1 MNRHKRFFPGILCLV
16 LMIATIFT
24 GCSVGDRQIYFASK
38 SGRGD
43 VFKIG
48 EMSCPKEEAKVYLA
62 NYKNLYGNLYGTD
75 LWTEEY
81 DTEEMEGSVK
91 DAVLSHLTKVYALN
105 VYAGQQGILLSDAEE
120 EGVEKAAK
128 EYYDSLNRK
137 DKLYTGASKADIRE
151 MYRHYALAEKMY
163 VQLMES
169 VDSNVSED
177 EARVIDTYVLF
188 VTDVKLANQIDKKIK
203 NGATF
208 ERLAS
213 SYNELDSIKATFG
226 RGTYDQAIEDVV
238 FSLDNDEVSPKIE
251 TDDGYYFFQC
261 INKYNEKLSEEN
273 KSVIVEQRQRQAMED
288 VKSSIEKTYY
298 SHFNTKLW
306 DKISAPASADVTTNS
321 FFTTL
326 DSYISH

>member
-1 MNRHKRFFPGILCLV
+1 MNRQKRLLAGVLCLV
-16 LMIATIFT
+16 LMASTMFT
-24 GCSVGDRQIYFASK
+24 GCSVGNRQIYFASK

-48 EMSCPKEEAKVYLA
+48 ELSCPKEEAKVYLA
-62 NYKNLYGNLYGTD
+62 NYKNLYGNLYGTE

-81 DTEEMEGSVK
+81 DTEEMEESIK

-105 VYAGQQGILLSDAEE
+105 VYAAQKEITLSDAEE
-120 EGVEKAAK
+120 EEVEKAAK

-137 DKLYTGASKADIRE
+137 ERSYTGASKSDIRE
-151 MYRHYALAEKMY
+151 MYRRYALAEKMY
-163 VQLMES
+163 TQLMES

-177 EARVIDTYVLF
+177 EARIIDTYVLF
-188 VTDVKLANQIDKKIK
+188 VTDEKLANQIDKKIK

-213 SYNELDSIKATFG
+213 SYNELDSMKATFG
-226 RGTYDQAIEDVV
+226 RGTYDKAVEGVV
-238 FSLDNDEVSPKIE
+238 FALDNEQVSSKIE
-251 TDDGYYFFQC
+251 ADGGYYFFQC

-273 KSVIVEQRQRQAMED
+273 KSVIVEQRQKQAMED
-288 VKSSIEKTYY
+288 VKASIEKMYY

-306 DKISAPASADVTTNS
+306 DKITAPSSADVTTNS

>member
-1 MNRHKRFFPGILCLV
+1 MNRHKRLLWVVLCLA
-16 LMIATIFT
+16 LMVATIFS
-24 GCSVGDRQIYFASK
+24 GCSVGDTQIYFASK

-48 EMSCPKEEAKVYLA
+48 DFSCPKEEAKVYLA
-62 NYKNLYGNLYGTD
+62 NYKNLYGNVYATD
-75 LWTEEY
+75 LWTEEF
-81 DTEEMEGSVK
+81 DTGEMEESIK

-105 VYAGQQGILLSDAEE
+105 VYAQQKEITLSDAEQE
-120 EGVEKAAK
+120 EVDKAAK

-137 DKLYTGASKADIRE
+137 ERSYTGASKADIAE
-151 MYRHYALAEKMY
+151 MYRRYALAVKMY
-163 VQLMES
+163 AQLMES
-169 VDSNVSED
+169 VDGNVSED
-177 EARVIDTYVLF
+177 EARVIDTYVLY
-188 VTDVKLANQIDKKIK
+188 VTDAKLAKQIDRKIK

-213 SYNELDSIKATFG
+213 SYNELDSMRATFG
-226 RGTYDQAIEDVV
+226 RGTYDESIESVV
-238 FSLDNDEVSPKIE
+238 FSLENDEVSSKIE
-251 TDDGYYFFQC
+251 ADGGYYFFQC

-273 KSVIVEQRQRQAMED
+273 KAVIVEQRQKQAMED
-288 VKSSIEKTYY
+288 VKSAIEKKCY

-306 DKISAPASADVTTNS
+306 NKISVPTSADVTTNS

>member
-1 MNRHKRFFPGILCLV
+1 MNRHKSLTAVILCLA
-16 LMIATIFT
+16 LMAAGILT
-24 GCSVGDRQIYFASK
+24 GCSVGSRQIYFASK
-38 SGRGD
+38 SGRGN

-48 EMSCPKEEAKVYLA
+48 DLSCPKEEAKVYLA

-81 DTEEMEGSVK
+81 NTEEMEGSIK
-91 DAVLSHLTKVYALN
+91 DAVISHLTKVYALN
-105 VYAGQQGILLSDAEE
+105 VYAGQKEITLSDAEE
-120 EGVEKAAK
+120 EEVENAAK

-137 DKLYTGASKADIRE
+137 ERSYTGASKTDIRE
-151 MYRHYALAEKMY
+151 MYRRYALAEKMY
-163 VQLMES
+163 IQLMDS

-188 VTDVKLANQIDKKIK
+188 VTDAKLANQIDKKIK

-213 SYNELDSIKATFG
+213 SYNELDSMKATFG
-226 RGTYDQAIEDVV
+226 RGTYDKAIEEVV
-238 FSLDNDEVSPKIE
+238 FSLENDEVSAKIE
-251 TDDGYYFFQC
+251 ADGGYYFFQC

-273 KSVIVEQRQRQAMED
+273 KSVIVEQRQKQAMED
-288 VKSSIEKTYY
+288 VKTSIEKTYY
-298 SHFNTKLW
+298 SHFNAKLW
-306 DKISAPASADVTTNS
+306 DRIQAPDSADVTTNS